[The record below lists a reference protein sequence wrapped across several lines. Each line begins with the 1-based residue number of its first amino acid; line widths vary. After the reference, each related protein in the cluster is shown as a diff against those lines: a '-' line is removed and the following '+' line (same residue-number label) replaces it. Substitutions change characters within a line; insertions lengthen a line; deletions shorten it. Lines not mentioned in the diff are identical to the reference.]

1 MKYQKAAYCAVDY
14 FHLILNKLMSYAFYF
29 FFNITSSAWLA
40 INTFKHFGIAVAT
53 IAFIR
58 FLAL

>member
-1 MKYQKAAYCAVDY
+1 M
-14 FHLILNKLMSYAFYF
+14 LSIF
-29 FFNITSSAWLA
+29 FFNITSSAWLS

-58 FLAL
+58 FLALYVSGAQPARTVIELLLVHI

>member
-1 MKYQKAAYCAVDY
+1 
-14 FHLILNKLMSYAFYF
+14 MSYAFYFF
-29 FFNITSSAWLA
+29 FFNITSSAWLS

>member
-1 MKYQKAAYCAVDY
+1 M
-14 FHLILNKLMSYAFYF
+14 LSIF
-29 FFNITSSAWLA
+29 FFNITSSAWMS